1 MSDVPTI
8 FDEALRRRRR
18 QRAARGFGSFSFLAE
33 AAAGEIGER
42 LSAIDREF
50 GQAVWYGAAAPP
62 ALPRVR
68 WRHGDAEPS
77 FVPSGGVVFEERH
90 LPFAAGS
97 LDLYAS
103 VLTLHA
109 VNDLPGTLAQIRRA
123 LKGDGLFIAALFG
136 GQTLQELRVALAEAE
151 IEVDGGLSPRVSP
164 FVDVRDAGALLQ
176 RAGFALPVA
185 DVDTISVRYEH
196 PLKLIA
202 DLKGMGETNVLSER
216 RRTFLKRRVLM
227 RAAEIY
233 LEKFDGDD
241 GRVAATFDIVYLAGW
256 APHASQQQPLKPGSA
271 QMSLAEALKTKATR

>member
-8 FDEALRRRRR
+8 FDEALRRQRRR
-18 QRAARGFGSFSFLAE
+18 RAAAGFGAFSFLAD
-33 AAAGEIGER
+33 AAASEIGER
-42 LSAIDREF
+42 LSAIERDF
-50 GQAVWYGAAAPP
+50 AQAVWYGAAPAPL
-62 ALPRVR
+62 LPRVS
-68 WRHGDAEPS
+68 WRHGDAVQA
-77 FVPSGGVVFEERH
+77 FVPQGGVVFDETR
-90 LPFAAGS
+90 LPFAEGS

-109 VNDLPGTLAQIRRA
+109 VNDLPGTLSQIRRA
-123 LKGDGLFIAALFG
+123 LKPDGLFVAALFG
-136 GQTLQELRVALAEAE
+136 GQTLTELRTAIAEAE
-151 IEVDGGLSPRVSP
+151 IEIDGGLSPRVSP
-164 FVDVRDAGALLQ
+164 FVDVRDGGALLQ

-185 DVDTISVRYEH
+185 DVDSIRVRYEH

-233 LEKFDGDD
+233 LERFGGED
-241 GRVAATFDIVYLAGW
+241 GRVAATFDIVYLTGW

-271 QMSLAEALKTKATR
+271 KVSLRDALKAKPIE